1 MSMPTLPAPITD
13 MWILIAMLRR
23 INESWPAKRN
33 ALPLNR
39 DQLEERNWNEW
50 TRELESTGIQ
60 VIPIDWETMKALIDG
75 APEPHQSKVNLC
87 RCSRCGGAFG
97 KAFAKHDSQGKIIC
111 RRCAET
117 PTIPNDSDETPN
129 GAD

>member
-1 MSMPTLPAPITD
+1 MSMPTLPTPITD
-13 MWILIAMLRR
+13 MWILISMLRR
-23 INESWPAKRN
+23 INESWPSKRN

-39 DQLEERNWNEW
+39 DQLEEHNWNEW

-60 VIPIDWETMKALIDG
+60 AIPIDWETLKAIFDA
-75 APEPHQSKVNLC
+75 APEPYSSKVNLC
-87 RCSRCGGAFG
+87 HCSRCGGAFG
-97 KAFAKHDSQGKIIC
+97 KAFAKRDLQGKIVC

-117 PTIPNDSDETPN
+117 PTIHNDSDETPN